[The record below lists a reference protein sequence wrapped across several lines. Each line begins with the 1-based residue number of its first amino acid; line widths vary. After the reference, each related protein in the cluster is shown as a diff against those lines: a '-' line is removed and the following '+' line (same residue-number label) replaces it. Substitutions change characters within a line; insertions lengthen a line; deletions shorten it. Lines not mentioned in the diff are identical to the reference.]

1 MFYNQNQMKYRIT
14 PIPSPRAVARIA
26 VPLAGHADTQARPS
40 RGCQRRALWW
50 SRSPF
55 EGWFSMPPLLAAPRQ
70 IGSLTGRHALDATKG
85 VAW

>member
-1 MFYNQNQMKYRIT
+1 MLYNQNQMKYRIT

-40 RGCQRRALWW
+40 RDCQRRALWW

-55 EGWFSMPPLLAAPRQ
+55 EGWFSPRQ